1 MRKSIKIWMFALLLA
16 MVIPFLGAKAQAKDL
31 DQIRDYE
38 ITVDV
43 NKDGTLNMLYHI
55 EWEVLDSTSEEPL
68 TWVKI
73 GIPNNKYVSM
83 KKLTSNIK
91 KIGYYSAS
99 GSYARIDFDKSY
111 RKGDIVKF
119 EFQLVQDYVYQMNQ
133 FTEGE
138 TVYGFTPGWFNDIKV
153 DKLVIRWNA
162 DKAIST
168 EPAAEKISYNNGTY
182 FVWTEENVKKGGKLP
197 VQVTYPNDAF
207 TFDPSKM
214 QIDGDKEGRKTAIF
228 AGVIIAIVALGFVGL
243 IVAAIAYDNTAN
255 MKASTK
261 ITRTKIV

>member
-91 KIGYYSAS
+91 KIGYYSDS

-111 RKGDIVKF
+111 RKSVATD
-119 EFQLVQDYVYQMNQ
+119 
-133 FTEGE
+133 
-138 TVYGFTPGWFNDIKV
+138 
-153 DKLVIRWNA
+153 
-162 DKAIST
+162 
-168 EPAAEKISYNNGTY
+168 
-182 FVWTEENVKKGGKLP
+182 GK
-197 VQVTYPNDAF
+197 TGCRGA
-207 TFDPSKM
+207 
-214 QIDGDKEGRKTAIF
+214 
-228 AGVIIAIVALGFVGL
+228 
-243 IVAAIAYDNTAN
+243 
-255 MKASTK
+255 
-261 ITRTKIV
+261 